1 MPFAIIYFLLQL
13 VLAIVTVVVVSRL
26 YLSLKRT
33 GAQGSTLLL
42 IGAAMLTLL
51 ALSARGLFVASV
63 SLQAETPLP
72 IDISDWLLVVTG
84 AVTLRVFAAYGKA
97 LVGRAELEQS
107 VKDLSATDALTG
119 VFNKGAFMTMS
130 TPLVQTA
137 LRYKH
142 PLTALVVDIDH
153 FGRLNDEF
161 GRTAG
166 DEALRVFGGVVGA
179 CLRKI
184 DILGRL
190 QGEKFAIVLPHTD
203 LKGATIVA
211 ERVCAAVNRNI
222 KLSFDKKNVRLTA
235 SVGVAALH
243 DGNLE
248 NLLNVAD
255 GAMYTAKRAGRNQ
268 VVVESEASYS

>member
-13 VLAIVTVVVVSRL
+13 ALAIATVVVISRL
-26 YLSLKRT
+26 YMAVKRT
-33 GAQGSTLLL
+33 GAKGETLVT
-42 IGAAMLTLL
+42 IGAGILALL
-51 ALSARGLFVASV
+51 ALSARGLFVAST
-63 SLQAETPLP
+63 SLQAETPLS
-72 IDISDWLLVVTG
+72 IDVSDWLLVVTG
-84 AVTLRVFAAYGKA
+84 AITLRIFAAYGKV
-97 LVGRAELEQS
+97 LVGRIELEQS

-130 TPLVQTA
+130 SPLVQTA

-153 FGRLNDEF
+153 FTRLNDEF

-184 DILGRL
+184 DILGRMG
-190 QGEKFAIVLPHTD
+190 GEKFAIVLPHTD
-203 LKGATIVA
+203 IKGATIVA

-222 KLSFDKKNVRLTA
+222 KLTFDKKNVRITA

-255 GAMYTAKRAGRNQ
+255 GVMYSAKRAGRNQ
-268 VVVESEASYS
+268 VAVESAEAY

>member
-13 VLAIVTVVVVSRL
+13 ALAIATVVVISRL
-26 YLSLKRT
+26 YMAVKRT
-33 GAQGSTLLL
+33 GAKGETLVT
-42 IGAAMLTLL
+42 IGAGMLALL
-51 ALSARGLFVASV
+51 ALSARGLFVAST
-63 SLQAETPLP
+63 SLQAETPLS
-72 IDISDWLLVVTG
+72 IDVSDWLLVVTG
-84 AVTLRVFAAYGKA
+84 AITLRIFAAYGKV
-97 LVGRAELEQS
+97 LVGRIELEQS

-130 TPLVQTA
+130 SPLVQTA

-153 FGRLNDEF
+153 FTRLNDEF

-184 DILGRL
+184 DILGRMG
-190 QGEKFAIVLPHTD
+190 GEKFAIVLPHTD
-203 LKGATIVA
+203 IKGATIVA

-222 KLSFDKKNVRLTA
+222 KLTFDKKNVRITA

-255 GAMYTAKRAGRNQ
+255 GVMYSAKRAGRNQ
-268 VVVESEASYS
+268 VAVESAEAY

>member
-13 VLAIVTVVVVSRL
+13 ALAIATVVVISRL
-26 YLSLKRT
+26 YMAVKRT
-33 GAQGSTLLL
+33 GAKGETLVT
-42 IGAAMLTLL
+42 IGAGILALL
-51 ALSARGLFVASV
+51 ALSARGLFVAST
-63 SLQAETPLP
+63 SLQAETPLS
-72 IDISDWLLVVTG
+72 IDVSDWLLVVTG
-84 AVTLRVFAAYGKA
+84 AITLRIFAAYGKV
-97 LVGRAELEQS
+97 LVGRIELEQS

-130 TPLVQTA
+130 SPLVQTA

-153 FGRLNDEF
+153 FTRLNDEF

-184 DILGRL
+184 DILGRMG
-190 QGEKFAIVLPHTD
+190 GEKFAIVLPHTD
-203 LKGATIVA
+203 IKGATIVA

-222 KLSFDKKNVRLTA
+222 KLTFDKKNVRITA

-255 GAMYTAKRAGRNQ
+255 GVMYSAKRAGRNQ
-268 VVVESEASYS
+268 VAVESAGVY

>member
-13 VLAIVTVVVVSRL
+13 ALAIATVVVISRL
-26 YLSLKRT
+26 YMAVKRT
-33 GAQGSTLLL
+33 GAKGETLVT
-42 IGAAMLTLL
+42 IGAGMLALL
-51 ALSARGLFVASV
+51 ALSARGLFVASA
-63 SLQAETPLP
+63 SLQAETPLS
-72 IDISDWLLVVTG
+72 IDVSDWLLVVTG
-84 AVTLRVFAAYGKA
+84 AITLRIFAAYGKV
-97 LVGRAELEQS
+97 LVGRIELEQS

-130 TPLVQTA
+130 SPLVQTA

-153 FGRLNDEF
+153 FTRLNDEF

-184 DILGRL
+184 DILGRMG
-190 QGEKFAIVLPHTD
+190 GEKFAIVLPHTD
-203 LKGATIVA
+203 IKGATIVA

-222 KLSFDKKNVRLTA
+222 KLTFDKKNVRITA

-255 GAMYTAKRAGRNQ
+255 GVMYSAKRAGRNQ
-268 VVVESEASYS
+268 VAVESAEAY

>member
-1 MPFAIIYFLLQL
+1 LA
-13 VLAIVTVVVVSRL
+13 LAIATVVVISRL
-26 YLSLKRT
+26 YMAVKRT
-33 GAQGSTLLL
+33 GAKGETLVT
-42 IGAAMLTLL
+42 IGAGMLALL
-51 ALSARGLFVASV
+51 ALSARGLFVASA
-63 SLQAETPLP
+63 SLQAETPLS
-72 IDISDWLLVVTG
+72 IDVSDWLLVVTG
-84 AVTLRVFAAYGKA
+84 AITLRIFAAYGKV
-97 LVGRAELEQS
+97 LVGRIELEQS

-130 TPLVQTA
+130 SPLVQTA

-153 FGRLNDEF
+153 FTRLNDEF

-184 DILGRL
+184 DILGRMG
-190 QGEKFAIVLPHTD
+190 GEKFAIVLPHTD
-203 LKGATIVA
+203 IKGATIVA

-222 KLSFDKKNVRLTA
+222 KLTFDKKNVRITA

-255 GAMYTAKRAGRNQ
+255 GVMYSAKRAGRNQ
-268 VVVESEASYS
+268 VAVESAEAY